1 MIGNPVGFIEK
12 LGEGVIEFVNEPR
25 KGLIK
30 GPKEFAGGI
39 GKGVTSLVT
48 GVVSAGFGS
57 VSKITGSLYSI
68 AKSAT
73 GEKEIDERRADN
85 LFEGVYGGVTGAGGE
100 LFYGITGIFTKP
112 VEGAYKEGVT
122 GFFKGVGKG
131 LLGGVASP
139 FTAVL
144 RLGNVLAEGV
154 SNEAVAL
161 GKGKLP

>member
-1 MIGNPVGFIEK
+1 MLTKHYVTQGAMQFYKILGSSDMIGNPVGFIEK

-73 GEKEIDERRADN
+73 GEKEIDER
-85 LFEGVYGGVTGAGGE
+85 
-100 LFYGITGIFTKP
+100 
-112 VEGAYKEGVT
+112 
-122 GFFKGVGKG
+122 
-131 LLGGVASP
+131 
-139 FTAVL
+139 
-144 RLGNVLAEGV
+144 
-154 SNEAVAL
+154 
-161 GKGKLP
+161 

>member
-1 MIGNPVGFIEK
+1 MKIVVTFKLEKKELDFDPSKGFGALNLVYSVLAGALTISDSPLKFNELILTHIFSSQSNLTNLLKKHYTTQGAMQFYKILGSSDMIGNPVGFIEK

-39 GKGVTSLVT
+39 GKGVTSLVS

-73 GEKEIDERRADN
+73 GEKD
-85 LFEGVYGGVTGAGGE
+85 
-100 LFYGITGIFTKP
+100 
-112 VEGAYKEGVT
+112 VET
-122 GFFKGVGKG
+122 
-131 LLGGVASP
+131 
-139 FTAVL
+139 
-144 RLGNVLAEGV
+144 
-154 SNEAVAL
+154 
-161 GKGKLP
+161 